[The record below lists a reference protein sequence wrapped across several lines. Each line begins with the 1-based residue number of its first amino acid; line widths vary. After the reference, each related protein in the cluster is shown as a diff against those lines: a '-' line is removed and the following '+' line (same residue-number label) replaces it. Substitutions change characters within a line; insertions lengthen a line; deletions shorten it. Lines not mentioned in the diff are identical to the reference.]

1 MKTLKVTIHQKHV
14 SCCQKLN
21 FCFLPWEGQEGEVC
35 EDRGGWGDDVITN
48 TEVHMGVKST
58 NNETLLLFLF
68 TQLQLNIIIESRLLD
83 AAG

>member
-1 MKTLKVTIHQKHV
+1 M
-14 SCCQKLN
+14 
-21 FCFLPWEGQEGEVC
+21 C